1 MVLPTA
7 IVTAFSLIGEALS
20 KSDDDFDVREILSKV
35 EPGQSLPELV
45 EGELI
50 VSVPEM
56 RIFDHEADMV
66 VVRSMWEGLRLLGEE
81 LVTLHNLR
89 LGESDEEEA
98 AEAIVVPQEP
108 HVDPVREDVLRSLL
122 RPDSQKDC
130 NPASDPPEETLKVW
144 GV

>member
-1 MVLPTA
+1 MGTDLRVVLPTA
-7 IVTAFSLIGEALS
+7 IATDFSLIGEALS

-56 RIFDHEADMV
+56 WIFDGEADMV
-66 VVRSMWEGLRLLGEE
+66 VVRSMWERLRLLGEE
-81 LVTLHNLR
+81 LVSLPNLR

-98 AEAIVVPQEP
+98 AEAIVVP
-108 HVDPVREDVLRSLL
+108 
-122 RPDSQKDC
+122 
-130 NPASDPPEETLKVW
+130 
-144 GV
+144 